1 MELNGVKFYF
11 LDNEFYFSG
20 SKPFGEIYQD
30 IEKFAFFDKA
40 ALSTLPVIDFRPDI
54 IHCHDW
60 QTGLIPVY
68 LHDAFQQSEFYRGIQ
83 SIMTIHNLKF
93 QGVWDKKTVMDT
105 AGLDAYYFT
114 PDKLEAFGDANYL
127 KGGLV
132 YADQITTVS
141 NTYAEEIKTP
151 FYGEKLDGLINAA
164 THLIETEGFSNLT
177 VTGIMRQAEIEPV
190 QFYNRYDDLNRFI
203 DEYVKKYD
211 YWFSDIVKSQKQSS
225 NDKELYINILI
236 GLFQSLS
243 GNKVMQELLKWELAS
258 NNETSQRTAQLRELH
273 TLPLCQKFSN
283 IFSNTDID
291 IVTIS
296 ALIIGGIYYLIL
308 HDKLSTF
315 SGIDL
320 KKESDKQKVIK
331 AISKLSD
338 ILFTFIPSSITKENI
353 DIIIKMREDNIPVEK
368 IAYYTGI
375 PKEIIVSI

>member
-1 MELNGVKFYF
+1 MKERRKRR
-11 LDNEFYFSG
+11 SA
-20 SKPFGEIYQD
+20 KD
-30 IEKFAFFDKA
+30 IE
-40 ALSTLPVIDFRPDI
+40 
-54 IHCHDW
+54 
-60 QTGLIPVY
+60 
-68 LHDAFQQSEFYRGIQ
+68 E
-83 SIMTIHNLKF
+83 SI
-93 QGVWDKKTVMDT
+93 
-105 AGLDAYYFT
+105 
-114 PDKLEAFGDANYL
+114 
-127 KGGLV
+127 
-132 YADQITTVS
+132 
-141 NTYAEEIKTP
+141 
-151 FYGEKLDGLINAA
+151 INAA
-164 THLIETEGFSNLT
+164 TYLIENEGFSNLT

-211 YWFSDIVKSQKQSS
+211 YWFSDIVKSLKQSS

-283 IFSNTDID
+283 MFSNTSID

-320 KKESDKQKVIK
+320 KKESDRHKVIK
-331 AISKLSD
+331 AISKLSEM
-338 ILFTFIPSSITKENI
+338 LFTPMPSSIEKENI
-353 DIIIKMREDNIPVEK
+353 DIIIKMKKDNIPVEK

-375 PKEIIVSI
+375 PQNIIVSI

>member
-1 MELNGVKFYF
+1 MKERRKRR
-11 LDNEFYFSG
+11 ST
-20 SKPFGEIYQD
+20 KD
-30 IEKFAFFDKA
+30 IE
-40 ALSTLPVIDFRPDI
+40 
-54 IHCHDW
+54 
-60 QTGLIPVY
+60 
-68 LHDAFQQSEFYRGIQ
+68 E
-83 SIMTIHNLKF
+83 SI
-93 QGVWDKKTVMDT
+93 
-105 AGLDAYYFT
+105 
-114 PDKLEAFGDANYL
+114 
-127 KGGLV
+127 
-132 YADQITTVS
+132 
-141 NTYAEEIKTP
+141 
-151 FYGEKLDGLINAA
+151 INAA
-164 THLIETEGFSNLT
+164 TRFIETEGFSNLT
-177 VTGIMRQAEIEPV
+177 VTSIMRQAEIEPV
-190 QFYNRYDDLNRFI
+190 QFYNRYDDLNKFI

-211 YWFSDIVKSQKQSS
+211 YWFSDIVKSQKQYS
-225 NDKELYINILI
+225 NDKALYMNILV

-243 GNKVMQELLKWELAS
+243 ENKIMQELLKWELAN

-273 TLPLCQKFSN
+273 TLPLWQKFSN

>member
-1 MELNGVKFYF
+1 MKERRKRR
-11 LDNEFYFSG
+11 ST
-20 SKPFGEIYQD
+20 KD
-30 IEKFAFFDKA
+30 IE
-40 ALSTLPVIDFRPDI
+40 
-54 IHCHDW
+54 
-60 QTGLIPVY
+60 
-68 LHDAFQQSEFYRGIQ
+68 E
-83 SIMTIHNLKF
+83 SI
-93 QGVWDKKTVMDT
+93 
-105 AGLDAYYFT
+105 
-114 PDKLEAFGDANYL
+114 
-127 KGGLV
+127 
-132 YADQITTVS
+132 
-141 NTYAEEIKTP
+141 
-151 FYGEKLDGLINAA
+151 INAA
-164 THLIETEGFSNLT
+164 TRFIETEGFSNLT
-177 VTGIMRQAEIEPV
+177 VTSIMRQAEIEPV
-190 QFYNRYDDLNRFI
+190 QFYNRYDDLNKFI

-211 YWFSDIVKSQKQSS
+211 YWFSDIVKSQKQYS
-225 NDKELYINILI
+225 NDKALYMNILV
-236 GLFQSLS
+236 GLFQSLI
-243 GNKVMQELLKWELAS
+243 MQELLKWELAN